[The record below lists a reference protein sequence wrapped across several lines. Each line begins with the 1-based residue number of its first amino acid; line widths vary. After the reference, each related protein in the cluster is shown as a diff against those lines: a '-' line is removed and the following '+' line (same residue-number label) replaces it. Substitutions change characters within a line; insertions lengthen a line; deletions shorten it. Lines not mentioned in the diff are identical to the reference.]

1 MGPVVDAD
9 WLSQHLGDPD
19 LRVIDFRWYLAG
31 DRTGR
36 GDYDDGH
43 IPGAV
48 FVDLEEVTAATGAGR
63 HPLPS
68 REQFQRVMREAGV
81 GTASRVVVYDQR
93 KGYSAARLWW
103 LLRYFGHPEVAVLD
117 GGAGAWP
124 GPWET
129 EAVRPAEGDFLAAE
143 PDGRAVVGY
152 EKARELLGRRVFL
165 DARAPERFSGE
176 AEPIDAK
183 AGHIPGALNA
193 FYGENL
199 DSDGRLLPAAELRD
213 RYEELGVR
221 SGEDVVMYC
230 GSGVSACLDL
240 LAMELA
246 GLPGARLYAGS
257 WSDWSGHDEAPV
269 ATGAES

>member
-1 MGPVVDAD
+1 
-9 WLSQHLGDPD
+9 
-19 LRVIDFRWYLAG
+19 
-31 DRTGR
+31 
-36 GDYDDGH
+36 
-43 IPGAV
+43 
-48 FVDLEEVTAATGAGR
+48 
-63 HPLPS
+63 
-68 REQFQRVMREAGV
+68 
-81 GTASRVVVYDQR
+81 
-93 KGYSAARLWW
+93 
-103 LLRYFGHPEVAVLD
+103 
-117 GGAGAWP
+117 
-124 GPWET
+124 
-129 EAVRPAEGDFLAAE
+129 
-143 PDGRAVVGY
+143 VVGY